1 MHDLIDLAP
10 LLLVAWVA
18 SAVAVALVVGRA
30 VRIAEARAVHPV
42 RLRRGSRRR

>member
-1 MHDLIDLAP
+1 MDDLLHLAP
-10 LLLVAWVA
+10 LLLIAWTA

-42 RLRRGSRRR
+42 RTRRSRRR